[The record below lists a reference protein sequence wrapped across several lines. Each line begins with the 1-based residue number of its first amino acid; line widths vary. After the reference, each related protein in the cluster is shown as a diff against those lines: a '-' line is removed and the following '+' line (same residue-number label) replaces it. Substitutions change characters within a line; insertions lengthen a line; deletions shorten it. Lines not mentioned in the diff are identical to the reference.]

1 MTNFRRTIASTLWLA
16 SLALITATTAA
27 CSSDDDG
34 ATPGD
39 ETGETESELSGQA
52 IYRDSATDHDGQPRT
67 ASAPDDQ
74 DVSLEIDVRG
84 TGTLEGL
91 DPQCSLEGAAGQ
103 FEGVYAGDLALGD
116 DGVFAQLL
124 TSTTASFETPTGCT
138 IPDLTIAAMTEV
150 IVRARLT
157 ATTQNCESFCEAHA
171 RAEAE
176 AECGATADAATCR
189 ADAEGE
195 LTASC
200 TTTCTSETHH
210 IVAETA
216 LSADA
221 VAALNAAGITGTTFG
236 DVGVDLVFDRVVD
249 AEGTIVIGASAN

>member
-1 MTNFRRTIASTLWLA
+1 MTYLRRTLFLA
-16 SLALITATTAA
+16 SLATLTATAA
-27 CSSDDDG
+27 CGSDDDG
-34 ATPGD
+34 DNTGD
-39 ETGETESELSGQA
+39 DTAETESELSGQA
-52 IYRDSATDHDGQPRT
+52 IYRDSATDHAGQPRQ
-67 ASAPDDQ
+67 ASAPAEQ

-84 TGTLEGL
+84 NGTLDGL

-103 FEGVYAGDLALGD
+103 FEGVYVGSAGLGD
-116 DGVFAQLL
+116 DGAFAELL
-124 TSTTASFETPTGCT
+124 TSTTATFETPTGCA
-138 IPDLTIAAMTEV
+138 IPELTIAAMTEV
-150 IVRARLT
+150 VVRAKLT
-157 ATTQNCESFCEAHA
+157 ATAQNCESFCEAHA

-216 LSADA
+216 LSASA

-236 DVGVDLVFDRVVD
+236 DLDVDLVFDRVLD
-249 AEGTIVIGASAN
+249 AEGTVVIGASAN